1 MNYPGWCLGRLFI
14 MGPLL
19 VFNYG
24 SFGTE
29 KIAGELSVLG
39 GIVAGGKWRNMLK
52 IFRTQIALIS
62 AIPGPEPAQP

>member
-1 MNYPGWCLGRLFI
+1 
-14 MGPLL
+14 L